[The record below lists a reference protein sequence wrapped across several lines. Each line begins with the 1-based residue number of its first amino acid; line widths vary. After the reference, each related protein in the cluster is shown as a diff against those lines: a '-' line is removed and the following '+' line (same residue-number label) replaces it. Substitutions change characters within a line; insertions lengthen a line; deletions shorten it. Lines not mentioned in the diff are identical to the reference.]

1 MNQNYSNIRIRRFFR
16 FAILTCFA
24 MFLMGA
30 RQSLAVTCDKKD
42 EAKILRAIFTT
53 RLENREPVDRVLI
66 VDNKVREIFFFTD
79 LSQLQGHTI
88 THRWEYEG
96 RVVQTRS
103 YQIKGQRWRVA
114 SQKEL
119 DPGMIGRWS
128 VVVTDENDC
137 PLKAV
142 VFQLVPHSA
151 TQNQTAIL
159 PLE

>member
-1 MNQNYSNIRIRRFFR
+1 MKQTFFDMHR
-16 FAILTCFA
+16 PYWVVALFCFVWYISSGSVVIA
-24 MFLMGA
+24 GP
-30 RQSLAVTCDKKD
+30 CDAK
-42 EAKILRAIFTT
+42 EQGKILRALFTT
-53 RLENREPVDRVLI
+53 RMENREPVDRVLI
-66 VDNKVREIFFFTD
+66 LDNKVREIYFFTD
-79 LSQLQGHTI
+79 LSQWQGHTI

-96 RVVQTRS
+96 RVVQTKS

-142 VFQLVPHSA
+142 VFQFVSHSD

>member
-1 MNQNYSNIRIRRFFR
+1 MSPWVTLSY
-16 FAILTCFA
+16 
-24 MFLMGA
+24 
-30 RQSLAVTCDKKD
+30 LAVFAVHFSQGLAETCDKSEESKV
-42 EAKILRAIFTT
+42 LRAMFTT

-66 VDNKVREIFFFTD
+66 LDNKVREVYFFTD
-79 LSQLQGHTI
+79 LSQLQGHII

-96 RVVQTRS
+96 RVVQTKS
-103 YQIKGQRWRVA
+103 YQIKGQRWRAA

-128 VVVTDENDC
+128 VVVTDENNC

-142 VFQLVPHSA
+142 VFQLVPYSA

-159 PLE
+159 PPE

>member
-1 MNQNYSNIRIRRFFR
+1 MKYSSLEKCYKFR
-16 FAILTCFA
+16 WVTLSC
-24 MFLMGA
+24 
-30 RQSLAVTCDKKD
+30 LAVFIAHFNHALAAACEHIEESKV
-42 EAKILRAIFTT
+42 LRAMFTT

-66 VDNKVREIFFFTD
+66 LDNKVREVYFFTD

-103 YQIKGQRWRVA
+103 YQIKGQRWRAA

-142 VFQLVPHSA
+142 VFQLVPYSA

-159 PLE
+159 PPE

>member
-1 MNQNYSNIRIRRFFR
+1 MNQYYSNFNGRRLSYLTV
-16 FAILTCFA
+16 LTCCILFLVTAKQSFA
-24 MFLMGA
+24 A
-30 RQSLAVTCDKKD
+30 ACDKKD
-42 EAKILRAIFTT
+42 ESKILRAVFTT
-53 RLENREPVDRVLI
+53 RLDNREPVDRVLI
-66 VDNKVREIFFFTD
+66 LDNKVREVFFFTD

-103 YQIKGQRWRVA
+103 YQIKGQRWRAA

-119 DPGMIGRWS
+119 DPGMVGRWS

-142 VFQLVPHSA
+142 VFQLVPYSA

>member
-1 MNQNYSNIRIRRFFR
+1 MNDSYFDIHWMTRIVFV
-16 FAILTCFA
+16 TSFA
-24 MFLMGA
+24 M
-30 RQSLAVTCDKKD
+30 SLLWGQQVSAGTCDKSD
-42 EAKILRAIFTT
+42 EGKILRAMFTT

-66 VDNKVREIFFFTD
+66 LENTVREISFFTD

-119 DPGMIGRWS
+119 DPAMIGRWS

-142 VFQLVPHSA
+142 VFQVVPHSA
-151 TQNQTAIL
+151 TQNQTVIL
-159 PLE
+159 PPE